1 MRLRIRHKIRRTT
14 LMKNKR
20 IMAVILAAGMAVSY
34 LAGCSSAAAP
44 SAVSGTETTAAA
56 ENTDTST
63 INIDAPTDSSSGES
77 TAATSAS
84 VTEADLST
92 LTFDKV
98 YGSQLKN
105 FIDHQYKFNGKD
117 VPLAESN
124 FYIINAYVEITQ
136 YYGGYFS
143 TPEGFLDLSA
153 PYVDTTK
160 FATFGDFL
168 VSYAEKTIQSCQIIC
183 DKAGE
188 EGLLLSDETKQQI
201 DEMISNISKAATE
214 GKLTLDQYLKLY
226 YGEHCDEQI
235 FRATLEKYY
244 LTDLYSMKYCQAHI
258 TDEMRKAPNI
268 RYALFEAPEATAD
281 AQAKSTSEGL
291 AQDLVKAAGGSLDK
305 LKTEAENSYAQGV
318 CKETNDIV
326 VKKGQT
332 ASAFES
338 WAYDPSRKDGDID
351 VIYVPEFGYFVVGY
365 IGTAQLQDQDL
376 ESDLIAMLSDEIN
389 AEISSGKY
397 QFGTDM
403 PYEPAKPISP
413 TPTPEGYVDPSSP
426 SVTTT
431 PDITAAPGGM
441 ITPAPA
447 DNGNA
452 VRSTAAIVAMC
463 VGGVALIA
471 AIVIITATV
480 LKKMH
485 GGSNR
490 YRYQNEYDDDDEDDN
505 RSEPPFEQEDK

>member
-1 MRLRIRHKIRRTT
+1 
-14 LMKNKR
+14 MKTKR

-34 LAGCSSAAAP
+34 LAGCSASAET
-44 SAVSGTETTAAA
+44 SAVTGMETTAAA

-63 INIDAPTDSSSGES
+63 INIDAPTDASSGET
-77 TAATSAS
+77 TAATSS
-84 VTEADLST
+84 SETKLDLTT

-105 FIDHQYKFNGKD
+105 YIDHQYKFNGTD

-168 VSYAEKTIQSCQIIC
+168 ISYAEKTIQSSQIIC
-183 DKAGE
+183 DKARA
-188 EGLLLSDETKQQI
+188 EGLTLSDDTKKQI
-201 DEMISNISKAATE
+201 DEMIGNISSAATE
-214 GKLTLDQYLKLY
+214 GNVTLDQYLKLY
-226 YGEHCDEQI
+226 YGDHCDEQI
-235 FRATLEKYY
+235 FRATLENYY
-244 LTDLYSMKYCQAHI
+244 LTDLYSQKYCQSHI

-268 RYALFEAPEATAD
+268 RYALFEAPEATSD
-281 AQAKSTSEGL
+281 EQAKSTSEGL
-291 AQDLVKAAGGSLDK
+291 AQDLMKAAGGSLDK
-305 LKTEAENSYAQGV
+305 LKTEAENSYSQGV

-332 ASAFES
+332 VSAFEN
-338 WAYDPSRKDGDID
+338 WAYDASRKEGDID
-351 VIYVPEFGYFVVGY
+351 VIYAPEFGYFVVGY
-365 IGTAQLQDQDL
+365 VGIAELQDADL
-376 ESDLIAMLSDEIN
+376 ESDLIAMLSEEIN
-389 AEISSGKY
+389 AEIASGKY

-413 TPTPEGYVDPSSP
+413 TPTPEGYVEPTTP
-426 SVTTT
+426 GITTT
-431 PDITAAPGGM
+431 PDITAAPDGGV
-441 ITPAPA
+441 ITPAPEGG
-447 DNGNA
+447 DSGNA
-452 VRSTAAIVAMC
+452 VRSTAAIIAMS

-471 AIVIITATV
+471 AIIIITATV

-485 GGSNR
+485 GGNDR
-490 YRYQNEYDDDDEDDN
+490 YRYHEELNDDDEED
-505 RSEPPFEQEDK
+505 RSEPPIEPEDK